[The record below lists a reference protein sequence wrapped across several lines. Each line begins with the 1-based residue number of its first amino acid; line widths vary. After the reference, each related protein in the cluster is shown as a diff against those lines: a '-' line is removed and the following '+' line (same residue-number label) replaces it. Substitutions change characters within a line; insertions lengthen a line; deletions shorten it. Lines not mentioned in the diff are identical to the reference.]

1 MQVEAP
7 VSQARARAEE
17 FLWAMSNQSPISLP
31 LREEDEAALAQA
43 QAFRFGP
50 RDSLAGWRFGA
61 DAGPV
66 VALVHGWGGQG
77 TQFLRMARGLAARGF
92 EAVVIDAGNHGASAP
107 ARMGFDRFMCDA
119 RALADYLGTMPFA
132 WVAHSAAALA
142 ILSGRR
148 THAIGACAYVTIAA
162 PFVPY
167 VPLNRFRSIG
177 ADEDTVDC
185 IKPMLAS
192 QFQSDWDAL
201 ETGVAWQADPNASL
215 LAIYDATDT
224 MVEAGDAERIRKVWP
239 ECRTVLTQ
247 GLGHNRLLGAQE
259 VIAATV
265 EFLAGVAA
273 SNAGPTPN

>member
-1 MQVEAP
+1 MSVEAP
-7 VSQARARAEE
+7 IAQAQAEE
-17 FLWAMSNQSPISLP
+17 FFWAMSNQSPISLS
-31 LREEDEAALAQA
+31 LREEDEASLAQA

-50 RDSLAGWRFGA
+50 QDSLAGWRFGA

-92 EAVVIDAGNHGASAP
+92 EAVVIDVGNHGASAP
-107 ARMGFDRFMCDA
+107 AHMGFDRFMHDA
-119 RALADYLGTMPFA
+119 RALADHLGTMPFA

-142 ILSGRR
+142 ILSARR
-148 THAIGACAYVTIAA
+148 THRIGACAYVTIAA

-167 VPLNRFRSIG
+167 VPLNRFRAMG
-177 ADEDTVDC
+177 ANDEAVEAF
-185 IKPMLAS
+185 KPLLAR
-192 QFQSDWDAL
+192 QFQVDWDAL
-201 ETGVAWQADPNASL
+201 EQGLAWQAEPNASL

-224 MVEAGDAERIRKVWP
+224 MVEAGDAERIGKVWP

-273 SNAGPTPN
+273 SNAGATPS